1 MVRLTRSKLPSAL
14 APASSERHHP
24 VAVVLVFRC
33 EDLFERE
40 REAWLSTS
48 MASKLLLSK
57 GDEDEDE
64 EAGAVGL

>member
-24 VAVVLVFRC
+24 VAVVLVFRY

-48 MASKLLLSK
+48 MASKLLSK

>member
-1 MVRLTRSKLPSAL
+1 VVRLTRSKLPSAL
-14 APASSERHHP
+14 APASSERHHL

-48 MASKLLLSK
+48 MASKLLSK
-57 GDEDEDE
+57 GDEGEDE

>member
-1 MVRLTRSKLPSAL
+1 L

-24 VAVVLVFRC
+24 VAVVLGFRC

-48 MASKLLLSK
+48 MASKLLSK